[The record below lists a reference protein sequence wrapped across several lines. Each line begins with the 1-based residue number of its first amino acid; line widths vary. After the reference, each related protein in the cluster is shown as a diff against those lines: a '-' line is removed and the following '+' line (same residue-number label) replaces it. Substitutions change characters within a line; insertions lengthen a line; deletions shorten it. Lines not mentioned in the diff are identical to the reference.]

1 MTTNE
6 HTPEVRAIIIECM
19 RRAKMADE
27 QELEA
32 RMRGE
37 TEYSAYLLGMVHAY
51 TSTYYQISSNSF
63 VHPEEHHDEP
73 R

>member
-6 HTPEVRAIIIECM
+6 SNPEVLAIIVEYM

-37 TEYSAYLLGMVHAY
+37 PEYSAYLLGIVHAY
-51 TSTYYQISSNSF
+51 TSTYYQISSGSF
-63 VHPEEHHDEP
+63 VAPVEEP
-73 R
+73 

>member
-6 HTPEVRAIIIECM
+6 SNPEVLAIIVECM

-37 TEYSAYLLGMVHAY
+37 PEYSAYLLGIVHAY
-51 TSTYYQISSNSF
+51 TSTYYQISSGSF
-63 VHPEEHHDEP
+63 VPLLEEEP
-73 R
+73 